1 MNNSKPILHIDD
13 DEIDAMTVKRVFMA
27 LGIPNKLVQKNN
39 GQEGLKYLRDS
50 ANEKPCLI
58 LLDLNMPLMNGRE
71 FLGIVQKDPSLC
83 EIPVIILTTSEIDR
97 DLVGANVVGYIV
109 KSMVFSDFAAGI

>member
-39 GQEGLKYLRDS
+39 G
-50 ANEKPCLI
+50 
-58 LLDLNMPLMNGRE
+58 
-71 FLGIVQKDPSLC
+71 
-83 EIPVIILTTSEIDR
+83 
-97 DLVGANVVGYIV
+97 
-109 KSMVFSDFAAGI
+109 